1 MDLSVRTG
9 TEFAKPERGGYE
21 IVRIPFTAEDIRK
34 LDLMPPELADFAA
47 ANIDAII
54 SVLDTPIRKA

>member
-1 MDLSVRTG
+1 
-9 TEFAKPERGGYE
+9 
-21 IVRIPFTAEDIRK
+21 
-34 LDLMPPELADFAA
+34 MPPELADFTA